1 MHDPDHDDPQERL
14 SRPPPGWALFCRL
27 LPGFAAGAFG
37 GGLFV
42 ALMLA
47 FDVGGMRTLL
57 HAADRPPHWS
67 LFLSIPLLFGL
78 LGAIIAPSLSRPQ
91 RRGVDQ

>member
-1 MHDPDHDDPQERL
+1 MHDPDHRDPLGRL
-14 SRPPPGWALFCRL
+14 SRPPPGWPLFCRL

-42 ALMLA
+42 ALLLA
-47 FDVGGMRTLL
+47 FDVAGLRTLL
-57 HAADRPPHWS
+57 RAAERPPHWS

-78 LGAIIAPSLSRPQ
+78 LGAVIAPSLNRPES
-91 RRGVDQ
+91 RGVDQ

>member
-1 MHDPDHDDPQERL
+1 
-14 SRPPPGWALFCRL
+14 
-27 LPGFAAGAFG
+27 
-37 GGLFV
+37 V
-42 ALMLA
+42 ALMLT